1 MMFCEHPPVP
11 PIEPAECFWY
21 RPGSWDQDLYTI
33 PLEALAVTAISHRKP
48 PSKPRWPFTHEIAT
62 AIRNP
67 SRQPGGFAAAL
78 GIAALVP
85 LGGAIYTSSPDFS
98 YARHLRGFIHSH
110 LWTEL
115 FTSSAKV
122 YFGRKR
128 PFYDTVERRGEARS
142 DDRLSFFSGHS
153 SHSFAFATYASLVAH
168 NELRDSHLAWLY
180 TGLFSATAS
189 WVAASRA
196 IDRQHNWSDVIVGS
210 LVGSSVGYLTY
221 SRVQQVARFP
231 ISVELPLQGSGW
243 VLKLE
248 TQLR

>member
-1 MMFCEHPPVP
+1 MICEQPTAPPSVP
-11 PIEPAECFWY
+11 VECLLY
-21 RPGSWDQDLYTI
+21 RPGDWEQDLYTI
-33 PLEALAVTAISHRKP
+33 PLEALAVTAISQRMP
-48 PSKPRWPFTHEIAT
+48 PQNPRWPFAHETAT
-62 AIRNP
+62 ATRNP

-85 LGGAIYTSSPDFS
+85 LSGAVYAVSPDFS

-128 PFYDTVERRGEARS
+128 PFYDTVARRGEARS
-142 DDRLSFFSGHS
+142 DDRLSFFSGHA

-180 TGLFSATAS
+180 TGIFSATAS

-210 LVGSSVGYLTY
+210 FVGSSVGYLMH
-221 SRVQQVARFP
+221 SRVQQVAGSP
-231 ISVELPLQGSGW
+231 ISVELPLNGRGW
-243 VLKLE
+243 VLKLQ

>member
-1 MMFCEHPPVP
+1 MFCDMPPVP
-11 PIEPAECFWY
+11 PIGSVDCLWY
-21 RPGSWDQDLYTI
+21 RPGDWNQDIYTL
-33 PLEALAVTAISHRKP
+33 PLEGLVVTAISQQIP
-48 PSKPRWPFTHEIAT
+48 PQNPRWPFTDESAN
-62 AIRNP
+62 AVRNP

-85 LGGAIYTSSPDFS
+85 LGAAVYKDSPDFMF
-98 YARHLRGFIHSH
+98 YRYLRGFVHSH

-128 PFYDTVERRGEARS
+128 PFYDTVARRGEART

-153 SHSFAFATYASLVAH
+153 SHSFAFATYASLIAH
-168 NELRDSHLAWLY
+168 NELKDDRLAWIY

-196 IDRQHNWSDVIVGS
+196 VDRQHNWSDVIVGS
-210 LVGSSVGYLTY
+210 LVGTSVGYLTY
-221 SRVQQVARFP
+221 SRVERVARFP
-231 ISVELPLQGSGW
+231 LSVEIPTQGGW
-243 VLKLE
+243 ALTLKAD
-248 TQLR
+248 LR